1 MSNYYFEIKFATPDE
16 EIIEESGF
24 YCAET
29 LRRATNNLYNYYG
42 VNEQDE
48 KNELIQFSITPFEE
62 GPIIMPAAVCE
73 AYMSNGD
80 WGKILRP
87 AGCMDAGKVGY

>member
-29 LRRATNNLYNYYG
+29 LRRATNDLYNFYG

-48 KNELIQFSITPFEE
+48 ENELIQFSITPFEE
-62 GPIIMPAAVCE
+62 GPIIMPAKVCE

-80 WGKILRP
+80 WDKILRP

>member
-1 MSNYYFEIKFATPDE
+1 MSIYYFEIKFATPEE

-24 YCAET
+24 YCAKT
-29 LRRATNNLYNYYG
+29 LRCATNDLYNFYG
-42 VNEQDE
+42 VEQDE
-48 KNELIQFSITPFEE
+48 ENELIQFSITPFED

-73 AYMSNGD
+73 TYMTNGD
-80 WGKILRP
+80 WNKILRP

>member
-24 YCAET
+24 YSAET
-29 LRRATNNLYNYYG
+29 LRRATNDLYNFYG

-48 KNELIQFSITPFEE
+48 ENELIQFSITPFEE
-62 GPIIMPAAVCE
+62 GPIIMPAKVCE